1 MLFSGK
7 LCPPLLLQIPGLGSG
22 ICDFDM
28 GSQLELESAWFL
40 KGPSSK
46 AFVMSLNLNAH
57 IALPA
62 KNRINQYWFLLA
74 LMHFIK
80 IWFQI

>member
-46 AFVMSLNLNAH
+46 AFVMSLNLNAQ

-62 KNRINQYWFLLA
+62 KNRRNQYWFFTCIYA
-74 LMHFIK
+74 FH
-80 IWFQI
+80 

>member
-1 MLFSGK
+1 MLFSEP
-7 LCPPLLLQIPGLGSG
+7 CPPLLLQIPGLGSG

-40 KGPSSK
+40 KGPFSK
-46 AFVMSLNLNAH
+46 AFVMSLNLNAQ

-62 KNRINQYWFLLA
+62 KNKIMVIFHLYLL
-74 LMHFIK
+74 IK
-80 IWFQI
+80 TWLQI